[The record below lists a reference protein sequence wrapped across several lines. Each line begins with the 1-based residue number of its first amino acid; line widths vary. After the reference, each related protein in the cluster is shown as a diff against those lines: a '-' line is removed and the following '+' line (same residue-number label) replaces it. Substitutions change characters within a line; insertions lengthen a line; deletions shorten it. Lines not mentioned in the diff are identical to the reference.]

1 MNEKEIRYLEFNKGS
16 LYGPKVTKE
25 IKESDY
31 FIDCYK
37 KAASQAIEIVRN
49 DSKEN
54 YKIKNI
60 IAFLGNR
67 GQGKTSMMRSFV
79 NALKSKNKVLFG
91 ESFNRY
97 DFITLDIVDP
107 STFEDCS
114 NVLDVILSQLL
125 DKIIDVK
132 ITDGNDL
139 YEKKNDLMQAFN
151 NLYNQINIIKD
162 KSLLNKN
169 FDIYEGSIETLLT
182 INQITKF
189 KKNLNKLIFNALNFL
204 NENSNNT
211 TILVIPIDDIDIDLS
226 NCYETVE
233 TLRKYLNIPD
243 VLIIMAAKLEQ
254 LHEGIRLENLKKVKT
269 TSLTDSERLY
279 EDIYNMATKYLLKLL
294 PQNRRIHIPDIV
306 NSINSL
312 QYDTYFIMDDKI
324 YKSGLESMFS
334 EFIYSRTSILILCS
348 NQVKN
353 YLLNGNLRDIVD
365 LYSCL
370 YEMETPDKE
379 SEARNKYRTYLIN
392 LEKLKDYF
400 LNNWCTNNLTYKAA
414 RLIRKLYYNGG
425 YYKNHTLIQMLCEL
439 EPSDSESKKELS
451 SLLKLRGKKELFY
464 DLSDISYYLNKIE
477 NHNHEIN
484 VEDTD
489 KFVYAIKMCYTLIM
503 HQLRYVSEIER
514 VEERNFEESKLIKF
528 IGGRILK
535 NQVLNRAIDENSK
548 ESESK
553 VSEEIN
559 VFFKNNVT
567 LKGYD
572 IDLLLLATTSFDKKR
587 NIYFYN
593 PYNQAIEEF
602 YIDPFLFFVNC
613 LDLTMTEKFSDNSKG
628 GLYNKKADKSNK
640 NGKNKKSDKNI
651 FEYKEELEEI
661 AKTIICNFQIY
672 DFYIDYLDIRYFP
685 IRKNKTNYSGAY
697 SITCSWLKQ
706 LRDDL
711 IKQNKSYFE
720 KSELIKSLDCVI
732 SVINKLEKKINKH
745 VKKVNTKINNDSKN
759 TKGKKADENRKSNS

>member
-1 MNEKEIRYLEFNKGS
+1 MEGKESLMVRGKEVRYLEFDRGS
-16 LYGPKVTKE
+16 LYGPKVTEE

-37 KAASQAIEIVRN
+37 KAASQTIEIVTNKR
-49 DSKEN
+49 KEN
-54 YKIKNI
+54 FKIKNI

-132 ITDGNDL
+132 ITDANDL
-139 YEKKNDLMQAFN
+139 YEKKNYLMQAFN

-189 KKNLNKLIFNALNFL
+189 KKNLNKLIYNALNLL
-204 NENSNNT
+204 NENFNNT
-211 TILVIPIDDIDIDLS
+211 PILVIPIDDIDIDLS

-254 LHEGIRLENLKKVKT
+254 LHEGIRLENLKKVKA

-294 PQNRRIHIPDIV
+294 PQNRRIHIPEIV

-324 YKSGLESMFS
+324 YQNGLESMFS
-334 EFIYSRTSILILCS
+334 EFIYSKTSILILCS

-379 SEARNKYRTYLIN
+379 SEARSKYQCYLIN

-400 LNNWCTNNLTYKAA
+400 LNNWCTNNLTYKSA

-439 EPSDSESKKELS
+439 EPNDSESKKELS
-451 SLLKLRGKKELFY
+451 NLLKLRGKKELFY

-477 NHNHEIN
+477 NHNHTID

-503 HQLRYVSEIER
+503 HQLRYIDEIER
-514 VEERNFEESKLIKF
+514 EKKADSDLEEGKLIKF

-535 NQVLNRAIDENSK
+535 NEVLNRAKNEEGK
-548 ESESK
+548 EIELNESISEA
-553 VSEEIN
+553 IN
-559 VFFKNNVT
+559 NK
-567 LKGYD
+567 LKDKYKKAKEAKEAD
-572 IDLLLLATTSFDKKR
+572 NIVELLLLATTSFDKKR

-593 PYNQAIEEF
+593 PENRAIKEF

-613 LDLTMTEKFSDNSKG
+613 LNLEITKKFKNNDKG
-628 GLYNKKADKSNK
+628 GLYDGKDLKEEIL
-640 NGKNKKSDKNI
+640 KNKK
-651 FEYKEELEEI
+651 ELEDV
-661 AKTIICNFQIY
+661 AKTVICNFQIY

-685 IRKNKTNYSGAY
+685 VGEVKLNCSSVYK
-697 SITCSWLKQ
+697 ITRSWLEQ
-706 LRDDL
+706 LKSDL
-711 IKQNKSYFE
+711 LKQNNLYF
-720 KSELIKSLDCVI
+720 KNNELIKSLERVI
-732 SVINKLEKKINKH
+732 EIINDLSEKINIEIDISYIGK
-745 VKKVNTKINNDSKN
+745 NGDSNK
-759 TKGKKADENRKSNS
+759 

>member
-1 MNEKEIRYLEFNKGS
+1 MGKGKEVRYLEFDKGS
-16 LYGPKVTKE
+16 LYGPKVTEE
-25 IKESDY
+25 ISESDY
-31 FIDCYK
+31 FIECYR
-37 KAASQAIEIVRN
+37 KAASQTIEIVTN
-49 DSKEN
+49 KHKEN
-54 YKIKNI
+54 FKIKNI

-79 NALKSKNKVLFG
+79 NALKGKNEVLFG
-91 ESFNRY
+91 DSFNNY
-97 DFITLDIVDP
+97 DFVILDIVDP

-125 DKIIDVK
+125 DKIIDVN
-132 ITDGNDL
+132 ITDGNEL
-139 YEKKNDLMQAFN
+139 YEKKNDLMQSFN

-182 INQITKF
+182 INKITKF
-189 KKNLNKLIFNALNFL
+189 KKNLNKLIYNALNLL
-204 NENSNNT
+204 NENVNNT
-211 TILVIPIDDIDIDLS
+211 PILVIPIDDIDIDLS

-233 TLRKYLNIPD
+233 TLRKYLNLPN

-254 LHEGIRLENLKKVKT
+254 LHEGIRLENLEKVKT
-269 TSLTDSERLY
+269 TTLTDSKHLY

-312 QYDTYFIMDDKI
+312 QYNTYLKIDKDEYI
-324 YKSGLESMFS
+324 YGLEAVFS
-334 EFIYSRTSILILCS
+334 EFVHQKTSILILCT
-348 NQVKN
+348 NQIKN

-370 YEMETPDKE
+370 YEMETPEMKSGASD
-379 SEARNKYRTYLIN
+379 KYRTYLIN

-400 LNNWCTNNLTYKAA
+400 LNNWCTNNLTYKSA

-477 NHNHEIN
+477 NHNHAID

-503 HQLRYVSEIER
+503 HQLRYIDEIER
-514 VEERNFEESKLIKF
+514 EEITNFEEGKLIKF

-535 NQVLNRAIDENSK
+535 NEVLNRAKNEEGKEIELNKPISEQINKFLKNRVCFETEN
-548 ESESK
+548 
-553 VSEEIN
+553 IM
-559 VFFKNNVT
+559 
-567 LKGYD
+567 
-572 IDLLLLATTSFDKKR
+572 LLLLATTSFDKKR

-593 PYNQAIEEF
+593 PDNKVIKEF
-602 YIDPFLFFVNC
+602 YFDPFLFFVNC
-613 LDLTMTEKFSDNSKG
+613 LDLKMTERFKNNDKG
-628 GLYNKKADKSNK
+628 NLYNSIEHD
-640 NGKNKKSDKNI
+640 GDIFENKK
-651 FEYKEELEEI
+651 ELEEI
-661 AKTIICNFQIY
+661 AKTVICNFQIY

-685 IRKNKTNYSGAY
+685 TGEKELFYSDVY
-697 SITCSWLKQ
+697 TITHSWLEQ
-706 LRDDL
+706 LKSDL
-711 IKQNKSYFE
+711 MRQNKLYFNHTQ
-720 KSELIKSLDCVI
+720 LVKSLD
-732 SVINKLEKKINKH
+732 SVRTIINDFAKKLNSYDKININIDEKK
-745 VKKVNTKINNDSKN
+745 VKR
-759 TKGKKADENRKSNS
+759 RK